1 MVEAYEAFRA
11 DGVIPSTWEV
21 VTAHAWG
28 PPAGQSRREG
38 NGEIASFPIEN
49 LRAYLDEK
57 VLG

>member
-1 MVEAYEAFRA
+1 MRD

-38 NGEIASFPIEN
+38 SGEIASFPIEN
-49 LRAYLDEK
+49 LRGSRRK
-57 VLG
+57 TPF